1 MTMLHQVLQKAWI
14 MMIVK
19 VTVLVQSH
27 VVKESTVQSHVVTD
41 STVKSHVV
49 KESTV
54 QSHVVKESTVARR
67 QRVDSPVARRQ
78 RVDSPVARRRWLFFL
93 VWLAKNPNWNINKH
107 YRRRLYLKELGN
119 ELVSGHLQRRLETP
133 QALQAGVR
141 RAMIDI
147 GLLPSRPTANTRPP
161 PATGKRRCQIC
172 PRMEDKKVI
181 TRCVYCEI
189 HCCPRHHSIICD
201 VCQADI

>member
-1 MTMLHQVLQKAWI
+1 MDQLVRSYSCKRKRNRWPMTFFSNILDVAGI
-14 MMIVK
+14 AA
-19 VTVLVQSH
+19 LV
-27 VVKESTVQSHVVTD
+27 
-41 STVKSHVV
+41 
-49 KESTV
+49 
-54 QSHVVKESTVARR
+54 
-67 QRVDSPVARRQ
+67 
-78 RVDSPVARRRWLFFL
+78 

-181 TRCVYCEI
+181 TKCVYCEI
-189 HCCPRHHSIICD
+189 HCCPRHHSIMCD
-201 VCQADI
+201 VCITDHRGDGAAWKLIKQPSMWIACALSDRGRIKRYRLDYIIAVFGKSWM